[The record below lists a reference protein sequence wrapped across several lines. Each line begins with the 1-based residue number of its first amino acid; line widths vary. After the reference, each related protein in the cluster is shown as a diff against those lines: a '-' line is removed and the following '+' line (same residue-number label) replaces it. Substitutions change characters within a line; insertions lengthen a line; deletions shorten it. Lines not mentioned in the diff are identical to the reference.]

1 MWLTVV
7 SIAKAAK
14 HVSGTVGLRMTA
26 RWRVAAIARY
36 SSQMDIHEVQ
46 LPIAALRRLFAS
58 EGVCV
63 AENRS
68 IRVDAAFAAM
78 RSNHTLRM
86 TAKRATLV
94 WRTYAAERASQFAV
108 YR

>member
-1 MWLTVV
+1 MKPNGGGERCPN
-7 SIAKAAK
+7 IRERRPN
-14 HVSGTVGLRMTA
+14 GA
-26 RWRVAAIARY
+26 RCA
-36 SSQMDIHEVQ
+36 QMDINEVQ
-46 LPIAALRRLFAS
+46 LPIAALRRLSAS